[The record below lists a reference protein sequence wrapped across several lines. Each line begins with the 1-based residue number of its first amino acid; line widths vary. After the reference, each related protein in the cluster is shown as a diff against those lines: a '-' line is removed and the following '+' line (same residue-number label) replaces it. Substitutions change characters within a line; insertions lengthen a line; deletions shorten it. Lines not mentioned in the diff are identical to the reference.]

1 MAINNVV
8 LIDQFIY
15 PSVKPSI
22 KNVITILKIS
32 KIKLKV

>member
-1 MAINNVV
+1 MAVNNVV
-8 LIDQFIY
+8 LIEQFIY

-22 KNVITILKIS
+22 KNVNAMLKIS